1 MKYYL
6 VSVIDILDLGSN
18 PILQKNDKGET
29 SFKPIKHLRQYKKK
43 EDAQK
48 ALKEV
53 AIELV
58 EKNGGER
65 QVQYALTDSAL
76 TNIAKSQTTIYPL
89 GFYIKEDKDIVK
101 IYEKY
106 IEAGWLMS
114 SKSIQLVKVLCVTEI
129 TLDVNFNLKCD
140 KDSLYHSIFRAP
152 NIAGVEYMDELKEAL
167 KKRNF
172 RKKEREEELLK
183 KLQELEKQKD
193 VENDSDFYNNDDD
206 IPTPPPFTEDDMV
219 VKMEEEEEE
228 VFIDNQNIYVE

>member
-18 PILQKNDKGET
+18 PIPQKNDKEEI

-65 QVQYALTDSAL
+65 QVQYALTNSAL

-89 GFYIKEDKDIVK
+89 GFYIKEDINVVK

-140 KDSLYHSIFRAP
+140 EDSLHHSIFRAP
-152 NIAGVEYMDELKEAL
+152 NIAGIAYMDELKEAL
-167 KKRNF
+167 KKRNL
-172 RKKEREEELLK
+172 RKKQKQELEK
-183 KLQELEKQKD
+183 QELEKQKD
-193 VENDSDFYNNDDD
+193 VENDSDVSTDNY
-206 IPTPPPFTEDDMV
+206 IPAPPPFTEDDMV
-219 VKMEEEEEE
+219 VKIEETTEE
-228 VFIDNQNIYVE
+228 VLIDNQNIYIE

>member
-18 PILQKNDKGET
+18 PIPQKNDKEEI

-53 AIELV
+53 AVELV

-89 GFYIKEDKDIVK
+89 GFYIKEDKNVVK

-140 KDSLYHSIFRAP
+140 EDSLHHSIFRAP
-152 NIAGVEYMDELKEAL
+152 NIAGVAYMDELKEAL
-167 KKRNF
+167 KKRNL
-172 RKKEREEELLK
+172 KKKQKQEELLK
-183 KLQELEKQKD
+183 KQELEKQKY
-193 VENDSDFYNNDDD
+193 VENDSDVSNDDD
-206 IPTPPPFTEDDMV
+206 NIPTPPPFTEDDMV
-219 VKMEEEEEE
+219 VKIEETVEE
-228 VFIDNQNIYVE
+228 VFIDNQNIYIE